1 MRLNPVKTKVLTLR
15 CSPALDIAIATYT
28 GTSSIRIPK
37 LVTTTTRCSGLD
49 SKREKRGNQSLD
61 VCGIHLDLRIRSNAE
76 SEFSWDIKFGISADG
91 GWQTQDDS
99 EFEREMGGSDVMSD
113 SGD

>member
-1 MRLNPVKTKVLTLR
+1 MR
-15 CSPALDIAIATYT
+15 
-28 GTSSIRIPK
+28 SS
-37 LVTTTTRCSGLD
+37 
-49 SKREKRGNQSLD
+49 
-61 VCGIHLDLRIRSNAE
+61 AE
-76 SEFSWDIKFGISADG
+76 SGFSWDIKFGISADG